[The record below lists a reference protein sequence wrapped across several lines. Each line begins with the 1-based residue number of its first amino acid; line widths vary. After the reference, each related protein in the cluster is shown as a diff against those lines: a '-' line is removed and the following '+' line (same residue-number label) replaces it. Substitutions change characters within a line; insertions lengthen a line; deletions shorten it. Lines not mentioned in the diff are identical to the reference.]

1 MRFLHLDEAAQVIR
15 RGEGSAKMVKN
26 ERGKL
31 FYLLIWYIPYAH
43 SSTHVG
49 LWVKAKEEAT
59 LSSSSSTTN
68 TSLKGA
74 GRGGGIPVFN
84 PMHKVDSRDEG
95 GQAAVCDEFDYKAK
109 KKRDNDRHDDPDSEQ
124 VDLRDRYRDASRD
137 RVKRDRSPA
146 RSSRIEDN
154 ERYRRN
160 SRDRDRSRDRHYH
173 PRDSRD
179 RDSSYNKRPR
189 SDRDDSRDRRDT
201 GRDRYESSS
210 STSSFRRADDRE
222 HSSGKRHRSR
232 SPSPVSR
239 RDSKPLPSNQE
250 GARSS
255 RHTDDDNSSVAILSD
270 EDAVPFTFSAI
281 QIVNRFLEVF
291 ASPTAT
297 PAQRLDSIIDLFD
310 EQAVIAS
317 LKTEKP
323 LLTGIEAIRTS
334 FAKTT
339 ATTGIEC
346 SRRLYIPYKPTPN
359 TTNTSIGPVTGTG
372 TGTGIDSKYS
382 YTLDFHT
389 PGSSPGLGDPNKD
402 TVLLYQCNE
411 NTSKIVHIWGTV
423 DTDILASKVVVSE
436 NDVYKCNV
444 WKWVLL
450 VLQKQE
456 PEVEIGTREMY
467 FHDYTNI
474 ETI

>member
-1 MRFLHLDEAAQVIR
+1 MPIQRITNVHL
-15 RGEGSAKMVKN
+15 
-26 ERGKL
+26 
-31 FYLLIWYIPYAH
+31 
-43 SSTHVG
+43 STHAG

-59 LSSSSSTTN
+59 LSSSSTTN

-84 PMHKVDSRDEG
+84 PMHNVNTRDEG
-95 GQAAVCDEFDYKAK
+95 GQAAVYDEFDYKAK
-109 KKRDNDRHDDPDSEQ
+109 KKRSDDRHDPDGKR
-124 VDLRDRYRDASRD
+124 VDSRDRYRDASRD
-137 RVKRDRSPA
+137 SFKRDRSSE
-146 RSSRIEDN
+146 RSSLVDSNRH
-154 ERYRRN
+154 RRD
-160 SRDRDRSRDRHYH
+160 SRDRDRSRDRH
-173 PRDSRD
+173 RDSGERD

-189 SDRDDSRDRRDT
+189 GDRADSRDHRDKD
-201 GRDRYESSS
+201 RDRYEQSSS
-210 STSSFRRADDRE
+210 SASSRRADDRE
-222 HSSGKRHRSR
+222 YLSSKRHRSR
-232 SPSPVSR
+232 SPSPVSHR
-239 RDSKPLPSNQE
+239 ETKPLTSNQE
-250 GARSS
+250 GARFS
-255 RHTDDDNSSVAILSD
+255 RHTSDKEADDESVATQPD
-270 EDAVPFTFSAI
+270 EASPFSFSAI

-291 ASPTAT
+291 ASPTPT
-297 PAQRLDSIIDLFD
+297 PAQRLDSIIELFD
-310 EQAVIAS
+310 EHAVIAS

-323 LLTGIEAIRTS
+323 LLTAIEAIRAS

-346 SRRLYIPYKPTPN
+346 SRRLYIPYKPAPN
-359 TTNTSIGPVTGTG
+359 TTRISTSTGTG
-372 TGTGIDSKYS
+372 TGTETGIDSKYS

-423 DTDILASKVVVSE
+423 DTDILASKVAVTES
-436 NDVYKCNV
+436 DVYKCNI

-456 PEVEIGTREMY
+456 PEVEIGTRDMY